1 MDAVYVPKISRKSR
15 ITWRTT
21 RTCALIKNTK
31 VLSKVLSYTYFFCTC
46 TTYTCTCNVEDKH
59 HSDTSSRATVAIR
72 TYVATVTTYVL
83 LPEVNYVASYV
94 RS

>member
-1 MDAVYVPKISRKSR
+1 VDAVYVPKISRKSR

-21 RTCALIKNTK
+21 CALIKNTFESTF
-31 VLSKVLSYTYFFCTC
+31 VLLLYV
-46 TTYTCTCNVEDKH
+46 YTCTCNVEDKH